1 MPGPT
6 VMGIVNAT
14 PDSFSDGGRYLDRD
28 AAVEHGLGLAREGAA
43 VLDVGGESSRPGAEP
58 VGEAEELDRV
68 LPVVERLAAAGERVS
83 VDTTKLAVARAALAA
98 GATIVNDVSAFRFDP
113 GMAALVAEAGAGCCL
128 VHMRGEPRT
137 MHQDPSYG
145 DVVSEVKAFLE
156 ERLAF
161 AVAEG
166 VAEDRI
172 WLDPGIGFGKNVDH
186 NLELLRRLG
195 EIVAIG
201 RPVVVGTSRKSF
213 LGKLAGGREAARPAA
228 GHDRHQ
234 RHGAGARGLGVPRP
248 RRACR
253 VRCPEG
259 GRCYGRPMTS
269 ESDPT
274 DPDDD
279 FEELDDDDLDDESAH
294 TAPAVT
300 IEVNG
305 LSLYTRHG
313 VSAEERELGQRLVFD
328 VVFELDECD
337 ATVTDRVEDT
347 INYAEVCEQVA
358 LAAQERSYRTLE
370 RLCTAVADRLIDRF
384 GAESVRVKAAKPEP
398 PIPLPVDE
406 VSVEVWKQV

>member
-1 MPGPT
+1 
-6 VMGIVNAT
+6 
-14 PDSFSDGGRYLDRD
+14 
-28 AAVEHGLGLAREGAA
+28 
-43 VLDVGGESSRPGAEP
+43 
-58 VGEAEELDRV
+58 
-68 LPVVERLAAAGERVS
+68 
-83 VDTTKLAVARAALAA
+83 
-98 GATIVNDVSAFRFDP
+98 
-113 GMAALVAEAGAGCCL
+113 
-128 VHMRGEPRT
+128 
-137 MHQDPSYG
+137 
-145 DVVSEVKAFLE
+145 
-156 ERLAF
+156 
-161 AVAEG
+161 
-166 VAEDRI
+166 
-172 WLDPGIGFGKNVDH
+172 
-186 NLELLRRLG
+186 
-195 EIVAIG
+195 
-201 RPVVVGTSRKSF
+201 
-213 LGKLAGGREAARPAA
+213 
-228 GHDRHQ
+228 
-234 RHGAGARGLGVPRP
+234 
-248 RRACR
+248 
-253 VRCPEG
+253 
-259 GRCYGRPMTS
+259 MTW